1 MDWFFWLTIIFSFM
15 LLNRASMRASENI
28 RREKI
33 TKDVN
38 NRLIQNRKLDILYG
52 RESGTPTEQIQRAI
66 KDVKES

>member
-1 MDWFFWLTIIFSFM
+1 MTIIFSFM

-38 NRLIQNRKLDILYG
+38 NRLIQNRKLDKLYG
-52 RESGTPTEQIQRAI
+52 RESGTPAEQIQRAI
-66 KDVKES
+66 KDVEKS